1 LVGLRLLG
9 VVQLVVRV
17 KVKLSR
23 NCRNVETNALANSG
37 YESETPQIL
46 VPIKLAEQLG
56 FWPPIVDLEE
66 SIFESAGGPL
76 RVWIASKS
84 VKVRVIVADVE
95 TKDVEADLVISP
107 LADEVLLSDKM
118 ISELNIALED
128 PGRGY
133 WRFTWEPKEK
143 VRRSE
148 PPRYW
153 K

>member
-1 LVGLRLLG
+1 
-9 VVQLVVRV
+9 VRI
-17 KVKLSR
+17 KLSK
-23 NCRNVETNALANSG
+23 NNKEIETNALANSG

-46 VPIKLAEQLG
+46 VPIKLAEELG
-56 FWPPIVDLEE
+56 LWPSTINLEE
-66 SIFESAGGPL
+66 SVFESAGGPL

-84 VKVRVIVADVE
+84 IKVKVVADIE
-95 TKDVEADLVISP
+95 TTWVEADLVISP

-118 ISELNIALED
+118 ISELKIALED

-143 VRRSE
+143 IRKSE
-148 PPRYW
+148 PPKYW

>member
-1 LVGLRLLG
+1 
-9 VVQLVVRV
+9 VRI
-17 KVKLSR
+17 KLNR
-23 NCRNVETNALANSG
+23 NNKEIETNALANSG

-46 VPIKLAEQLG
+46 VPIKLAEELG
-56 FWPPIVDLEE
+56 LWPPTINLEE
-66 SIFESAGGPL
+66 SVFESAGGPL

-84 VKVRVIVADVE
+84 IKVKVIADIE
-95 TKDVEADLVISP
+95 TTWVEADLVISP

-118 ISELNIALED
+118 ISELKIALED

-143 VRRSE
+143 IRKSE
-148 PPRYW
+148 PPIYW

>member
-1 LVGLRLLG
+1 MRI
-9 VVQLVVRV
+9 
-17 KVKLSR
+17 KLSK
-23 NCRNVETNALANSG
+23 NNKEIETNALANSG

-46 VPIKLAEQLG
+46 VPIKLAEELG
-56 FWPPIVDLEE
+56 LWPSTINLEE
-66 SIFESAGGPL
+66 SVFESAGGPL

-84 VKVRVIVADVE
+84 IKVKVVADIE
-95 TKDVEADLVISP
+95 TTWVEADLVISP

-118 ISELNIALED
+118 ISELKIALED

-143 VRRSE
+143 IRKSE
-148 PPRYW
+148 PPKYW

>member
-1 LVGLRLLG
+1 
-9 VVQLVVRV
+9 VRI
-17 KVKLSR
+17 KLSK
-23 NCRNVETNALANSG
+23 NSKEIETNALANSG

-46 VPIKLAEQLG
+46 VPIKLAEELG
-56 FWPPIVDLEE
+56 LWPPTINLEE
-66 SIFESAGGPL
+66 SVFESAGGPL

-84 VKVRVIVADVE
+84 IKVKVVADIE
-95 TKDVEADLVISP
+95 TTWVEADLVISP

-118 ISELNIALED
+118 ISELKIALED

-143 VRRSE
+143 IRKSE
-148 PPRYW
+148 PPKYW

>member
-1 LVGLRLLG
+1 M
-9 VVQLVVRV
+9 VQLVVRV
-17 KVKLSR
+17 RVKLSR
-23 NCRNVETNALANSG
+23 NGRGIETSALANSG

-56 FWPPIVDLEE
+56 FWPPTIDLEE
-66 SIFESAGGPL
+66 SVFESAGGPL

-84 VKVRVIVADVE
+84 VKVKVIVADVE
-95 TKDVEADLVISP
+95 TKDVEADLIISP

>member
-1 LVGLRLLG
+1 MRI
-9 VVQLVVRV
+9 
-17 KVKLSR
+17 KLSK
-23 NCRNVETNALANSG
+23 NSKEIETNALANSG

-46 VPIKLAEQLG
+46 VPIKLAEELG
-56 FWPPIVDLEE
+56 LWPPTINLEE
-66 SIFESAGGPL
+66 SVFESAGGPL

-84 VKVRVIVADVE
+84 VKVKVVVADVE
-95 TKDVEADLVISP
+95 TTWVEADLIISP

-118 ISELNIALED
+118 ISELKIALED

-133 WRFTWEPKEK
+133 WRFTWEPKER

-148 PPRYW
+148 PPKYW

>member
-1 LVGLRLLG
+1 MRI
-9 VVQLVVRV
+9 
-17 KVKLSR
+17 KLSK
-23 NCRNVETNALANSG
+23 NSKEIETNALANSG

-46 VPIKLAEQLG
+46 VPIKLAEELG
-56 FWPPIVDLEE
+56 LWPPTINLEE
-66 SIFESAGGPL
+66 SVFESAGGPL

-84 VKVRVIVADVE
+84 IKVKVVADIE
-95 TKDVEADLVISP
+95 TTWVEADLVISP

-118 ISELNIALED
+118 ISELKIALED

-143 VRRSE
+143 IRKSE
-148 PPRYW
+148 PPKYW